1 MISFVGAGPGAGDL
15 LTLRAVDRLRRADIV
30 LWAGS
35 LVSADVLAH
44 CRAHTARFDTKSMT
58 LEHVVAVFD
67 AHPDAA
73 IVRLHS
79 GDPAWYSAIGEQI
92 DWCVANARDFEVVPG
107 VSSVSAAAA
116 AIGAELTIPGVSQS
130 VVLTRLARRTATSM
144 GQGENVSGYASQGGL
159 LALFLSAG
167 DGAGLQRALLAAGSA
182 FSAATPAVIAHR
194 VSWPDERLI
203 ATELGS
209 LAAELAANDI
219 TTSALILVGDALRPK
234 AGCVVRSHVYDPAFS
249 TQFREASP

>member
-1 MISFVGAGPGAGDL
+1 
-15 LTLRAVDRLRRADIV
+15 
-30 LWAGS
+30 
-35 LVSADVLAH
+35 
-44 CRAHTARFDTKSMT
+44 
-58 LEHVVAVFD
+58 
-67 AHPDAA
+67 
-73 IVRLHS
+73 
-79 GDPAWYSAIGEQI
+79 
-92 DWCVANARDFEVVPG
+92 
-107 VSSVSAAAA
+107 
-116 AIGAELTIPGVSQS
+116 
-130 VVLTRLARRTATSM
+130 M